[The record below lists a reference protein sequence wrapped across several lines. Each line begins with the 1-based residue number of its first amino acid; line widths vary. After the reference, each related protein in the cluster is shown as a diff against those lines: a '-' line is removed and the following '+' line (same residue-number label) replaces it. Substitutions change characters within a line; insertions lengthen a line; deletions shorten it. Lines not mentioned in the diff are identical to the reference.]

1 MDYIEKF
8 IDKNIKDY
16 DYWGNDSIKDYH
28 KLSNKKKGDLGELIV
43 QTEMRDFGH
52 SVNPSTKG
60 YNGTDDRLISN
71 WHTEIKFSVTE
82 DMKED
87 YFMINHVKKNIK
99 WDRFIFYGYNKN
111 KPHRFVWCTLEDMKK
126 CWEETNFWSNQSSPE
141 EFMCTGKNVIKWINS
156 DYTRD
161 IKEWS
166 NESAPLIGLEE
177 FF

>member
-60 YNGTDDRLISN
+60 YVVAREHLDAGIIARVVYS
-71 WHTEIKFSVTE
+71 
-82 DMKED
+82 
-87 YFMINHVKKNIK
+87 
-99 WDRFIFYGYNKN
+99 
-111 KPHRFVWCTLEDMKK
+111 LEHAL
-126 CWEETNFWSNQSSPE
+126 
-141 EFMCTGKNVIKWINS
+141 
-156 DYTRD
+156 
-161 IKEWS
+161 
-166 NESAPLIGLEE
+166 NEL
-177 FF
+177 